1 MYETSTTNRTIKY
14 RIMLLELNR
23 IAKKPLYTIGRLF
36 VDGKYFCDT
45 LEDWCR
51 DLDKEEKV
59 MHETAIPA
67 GTYEVIVNVSAK
79 FKRKLP
85 LLLDVPHFTGIRIHR
100 GNTDKDTSGCILV
113 GENKQPGRVIN
124 STGYEL
130 RLTEI
135 IERAMLSGEKITIE
149 IK

>member
-1 MYETSTTNRTIKY
+1 M
-14 RIMLLELNR
+14 MLELNR

-45 LEDWCR
+45 LEDRCR

-59 MHETAIPA
+59 MNETAIPE
-67 GTYEVIVNVSAK
+67 GTYEVIVNVSVK

-85 LLLDVPHFTGIRIHR
+85 LLLNVPHFTGIRIHR
-100 GNTDKDTSGCILV
+100 GNTDKDTFGCILV
-113 GENKQPGRVIN
+113 GENRQVGRLIN

-130 RLTEI
+130 RLTKLLEK
-135 IERAMLSGEKITIE
+135 AMLSGEKII
-149 IK
+149 IQVQ

>member
-1 MYETSTTNRTIKY
+1 MK
-14 RIMLLELNR
+14 LELNR
-23 IAKKPLYTIGRLF
+23 IAEKPLYTIGRLF

-45 LEDWCR
+45 LEDRCR

-59 MHETAIPA
+59 MHETAIPT
-67 GTYEVIVNVSAK
+67 GVYEVIVNVSVK

-85 LLLDVPHFTGIRIHR
+85 LLLNVPYFTGIRIHR

-113 GENKQPGRVIN
+113 GENRQPGRVIN

-130 RLTEI
+130 RLTEL
-135 IERAMLSGEKITIE
+135 IEIAMLSGEKITIQVQ
-149 IK
+149 

>member
-1 MYETSTTNRTIKY
+1 MNI
-14 RIMLLELNR
+14 ELNR
-23 IAKKPLYTIGRLF
+23 ITRKLSYTIGRLF

-45 LEDWCR
+45 LEDRCR

-59 MHETAIPA
+59 MNETAIPE
-67 GTYEVIVNVSAK
+67 GTYEVIVNVSAR

-85 LLLDVPHFTGIRIHR
+85 LLLDVPHFSGIRIHR

-124 STGYEL
+124 STLYEL
-130 RLTEI
+130 RLTEMV
-135 IERAMLSGEKITIE
+135 EKAMLTGEKITIRVR
-149 IK
+149 

>member
-1 MYETSTTNRTIKY
+1 MN
-14 RIMLLELNR
+14 
-23 IAKKPLYTIGRLF
+23 
-36 VDGKYFCDT
+36 
-45 LEDWCR
+45 
-51 DLDKEEKV
+51 
-59 MHETAIPA
+59 ETAIPA
-67 GTYEVIVNVSAK
+67 GTYEVIVNVSVK

-85 LLLDVPHFTGIRIHR
+85 LLLNVPHFTGIRIHR

-130 RLTEI
+130 RLTEL
-135 IERAMLSGEKITIE
+135 IERVMSAGDRIMIE

>member
-1 MYETSTTNRTIKY
+1 MK
-14 RIMLLELNR
+14 LELNR
-23 IAKKPLYTIGRLF
+23 IATRPSYTVGRLF

-45 LEDWCR
+45 LEDRCR
-51 DLDKEEKV
+51 DLNREEKV

-67 GTYEVIVNVSAK
+67 GVYEVIVNVSMK

-85 LLLDVPHFTGIRIHR
+85 LLLNVPHFTGIRIHR

-130 RLTEI
+130 KLTEL
-135 IERAMLSGEKITIE
+135 IEKVMLAGEKITIQVR
-149 IK
+149 

>member
-1 MYETSTTNRTIKY
+1 M
-14 RIMLLELNR
+14 LELNR

-45 LEDWCR
+45 LEDRCR

-59 MHETAIPA
+59 MHETAIPE
-67 GTYEVIVNVSAK
+67 GTYEVIVNVSVE

-85 LLLDVPHFTGIRIHR
+85 LLLNVPHFTGIRIHR
-100 GNTDKDTSGCILV
+100 GNTDKDTFGCILV
-113 GENKQPGRVIN
+113 GENRQVGRLIN

-130 RLTEI
+130 RLTKLLEK
-135 IERAMLSGEKITIE
+135 AMLSGEKII
-149 IK
+149 IQVQ

>member
-1 MYETSTTNRTIKY
+1 MNI
-14 RIMLLELNR
+14 ELNR
-23 IAKKPLYTIGRLF
+23 ITRKLSYTIGRLF

-45 LEDWCR
+45 LEDRCR
-51 DLDKEEKV
+51 DLDKEKKV
-59 MHETAIPA
+59 MNETAIPE
-67 GTYEVIVNVSAK
+67 GTYEVIVNVSAR

-85 LLLDVPHFTGIRIHR
+85 LLLDVPHFSGIRIHR

-130 RLTEI
+130 RLTEL
-135 IERAMLSGEKITIE
+135 IEKAMLAGDKIMIE
-149 IK
+149 IR

>member
-1 MYETSTTNRTIKY
+1 M
-14 RIMLLELNR
+14 LELNR

-45 LEDWCR
+45 LEDRCR
-51 DLDKEEKV
+51 DFDKEEKV
-59 MHETAIPA
+59 MNETAIPD
-67 GTYEVIVNVSAK
+67 GIYEVIVNVSAR

-85 LLLDVPHFTGIRIHR
+85 LLLDVPHFSGIRIHR

-130 RLTEI
+130 RLTEL
-135 IERAMLSGEKITIE
+135 IEKAMLAGDKIMIE
-149 IK
+149 IR

>member
-1 MYETSTTNRTIKY
+1 M
-14 RIMLLELNR
+14 LELNR

-45 LEDWCR
+45 LEDRCR

-59 MHETAIPA
+59 MNETAIPE
-67 GTYEVIVNVSAK
+67 GIYEVIVNVSAK
-79 FKRKLP
+79 FRRKLP
-85 LLLDVPHFTGIRIHR
+85 LLLDVPHFSGIRIHR
-100 GNTDKDTSGCILV
+100 GNMDKDTSGCILV

-130 RLTEI
+130 RLTEL
-135 IERAMLSGEKITIE
+135 IEKAMLAGDKIM
-149 IK
+149 IKIR

>member
-1 MYETSTTNRTIKY
+1 MK
-14 RIMLLELNR
+14 LVLNR

-45 LEDWCR
+45 LEDRCR

-67 GTYEVIVNVSAK
+67 GVYEVIVNVSVK

-85 LLLDVPHFTGIRIHR
+85 LLLNVPYFTGIRIHR

-130 RLTEI
+130 RLTEL
-135 IERAMLSGEKITIE
+135 IEIAMLSGEKITIQVQ
-149 IK
+149 

>member
-1 MYETSTTNRTIKY
+1 MK
-14 RIMLLELNR
+14 LELNR
-23 IAKKPLYTIGRLF
+23 IAEKPLYTIGRLF

-45 LEDWCR
+45 LEDRCR

-67 GTYEVIVNVSAK
+67 GVYEVIVNVSVK

-85 LLLDVPHFTGIRIHR
+85 LLLNVPYFTGIRIHR

-130 RLTEI
+130 RLTEL
-135 IERAMLSGEKITIE
+135 IEIAMLSGEKITIQVR
-149 IK
+149 

>member
-1 MYETSTTNRTIKY
+1 MK
-14 RIMLLELNR
+14 LELNR
-23 IAKKPLYTIGRLF
+23 IAIRPSYTIGRLF
-36 VDGKYFCDT
+36 VDGEYFCDT
-45 LEDWCR
+45 LEDRCR

-59 MHETAIPA
+59 MNETAIPE
-67 GTYEVIVNVSAK
+67 GIYEVIVNVSVK

-85 LLLDVPHFTGIRIHR
+85 LLLNVPHFTGIRIHR

-130 RLTEI
+130 RLTEL
-135 IERAMLSGEKITIE
+135 IEKAMLAGDKIMIE

>member
-1 MYETSTTNRTIKY
+1 M
-14 RIMLLELNR
+14 MLELNR

-45 LEDWCR
+45 LEDCCR

-59 MHETAIPA
+59 MNETAIPE

-79 FKRKLP
+79 FRRKLP
-85 LLLDVPHFTGIRIHR
+85 LLLDVPHFSGIRIHR

-113 GENKQPGRVIN
+113 GENKQQGRVIN

-130 RLTEI
+130 KLTEM
-135 IERAMLSGEKITIE
+135 IEKAMLSGEKIVIQVR
-149 IK
+149 

>member
-1 MYETSTTNRTIKY
+1 MI
-14 RIMLLELNR
+14 LELNR
-23 IAKKPLYTIGRLF
+23 IAKKPHYTIGRLF

-45 LEDWCR
+45 LEDRCC

-59 MHETAIPA
+59 MNETAIPE
-67 GTYEVIVNVSAK
+67 GIYEVIVNVSVK

-85 LLLDVPHFTGIRIHR
+85 LLLDVPYFTGIRIHR

-113 GENKQPGRVIN
+113 GENNQPGRVAN

-130 RLTEI
+130 RLTEML
-135 IERAMLSGEKITIE
+135 EREMLSREKITIE
-149 IK
+149 VK

>member
-1 MYETSTTNRTIKY
+1 MK
-14 RIMLLELNR
+14 LELNR
-23 IAKKPLYTIGRLF
+23 IAKKSLYTIGRLF
-36 VDGKYFCDT
+36 VDGRYFCDT
-45 LEDWCR
+45 LEDRCR
-51 DLDKEEKV
+51 DLDREEKV

-85 LLLDVPHFTGIRIHR
+85 LLLNVPHFSGIRIHR

-113 GENKQPGRVIN
+113 GENKQQGRVIN

-130 RLTEI
+130 KLTEM
-135 IERAMLSGEKITIE
+135 IEKAMLSGEKIVIQVR
-149 IK
+149 

>member
-1 MYETSTTNRTIKY
+1 MK
-14 RIMLLELNR
+14 LELNR
-23 IAKKPLYTIGRLF
+23 VAKKPLYTIGRLF

-45 LEDWCR
+45 LEDRCR

-59 MHETAIPA
+59 MHETAIPE
-67 GTYEVIVNVSAK
+67 GVYEVIVNVSAK

-85 LLLDVPHFTGIRIHR
+85 LLLNVPHFTGIRIHK

-113 GENKQPGRVIN
+113 GENKQTGRVIN

-130 RLTEI
+130 RLTEL
-135 IERAMLSGEKITIE
+135 IEKAMLASEKIIIE

>member
-1 MYETSTTNRTIKY
+1 MK
-14 RIMLLELNR
+14 LELNR
-23 IAKKPLYTIGRLF
+23 IARKPLYTIGRLF

-45 LEDWCR
+45 LEDRCR

-67 GTYEVIVNVSAK
+67 GTYEVVVNVSAR

-85 LLLDVPHFTGIRIHR
+85 LLLDVPNFTGIRIHR

-130 RLTEI
+130 KLTELL
-135 IERAMLSGEKITIE
+135 EMAMLHGEKITIQVR
-149 IK
+149 